1 MKQSKLL
8 DYHVSKST
16 KIELGLFENTLNFS
30 NNDYG
35 LILYPNRKTFRQHI
49 LPQLNNNNNNNTNAT
64 DSILVISCM
73 DNELLRNNFINIVPC
88 KNYPQLIKI
97 LQDLYNCNENSP
109 YFDNATTTTTT
120 TIQILDKHINYILI
134 HNISSFFYDLQIV
147 DQYNY
152 QSLGFEQFNQPD
164 KSPPPDQ
171 GNNQPYGKTG
181 KNTKTNIQFN
191 NDDNDDD
198 STKTHGY
205 YNLLLTLVKKINR
218 KYNCLVV
225 LTSYDIEFDSG
236 LVGSY
241 LYNPNHELQRY
252 TKLPIPFITR
262 FTSTI
267 HISNDANAIHVLNNS
282 TTATAATYPISDKIE
297 QNKRKHISHPKWQMI
312 SKNL

>member
-49 LPQLNNNNNNNTNAT
+49 LPQLNNNNNNTNAT
-64 DSILVISCM
+64 DSIL
-73 DNELLRNNFINIVPC
+73 
-88 KNYPQLIKI
+88 NYPQLIKI

-109 YFDNATTTTTT
+109 YFDNTTTTTTT

-218 KYNCLVV
+218 KYNCCGFN
-225 LTSYDIEFDSG
+225 I
-236 LVGSY
+236 
-241 LYNPNHELQRY
+241 
-252 TKLPIPFITR
+252 I
-262 FTSTI
+262 
-267 HISNDANAIHVLNNS
+267 
-282 TTATAATYPISDKIE
+282 
-297 QNKRKHISHPKWQMI
+297 
-312 SKNL
+312 

>member
-109 YFDNATTTTTT
+109 YFDNTTTTTTT
-120 TIQILDKHINYILI
+120 TIQILDNILI
-134 HNISSFFYDLQIV
+134 IY
-147 DQYNY
+147 
-152 QSLGFEQFNQPD
+152 
-164 KSPPPDQ
+164 
-171 GNNQPYGKTG
+171 
-181 KNTKTNIQFN
+181 
-191 NDDNDDD
+191 
-198 STKTHGY
+198 
-205 YNLLLTLVKKINR
+205 
-218 KYNCLVV
+218 
-225 LTSYDIEFDSG
+225 
-236 LVGSY
+236 
-241 LYNPNHELQRY
+241 
-252 TKLPIPFITR
+252 
-262 FTSTI
+262 
-267 HISNDANAIHVLNNS
+267 
-282 TTATAATYPISDKIE
+282 
-297 QNKRKHISHPKWQMI
+297 
-312 SKNL
+312 

>member
-16 KIELGLFENTLNFS
+16 KIELRLFENTLNFS

-49 LPQLNNNNNNNTNAT
+49 LPQLNNNNNNAT

-73 DNELLRNNFINIVPC
+73 DNELLRNNFINFVPC

-109 YFDNATTTTTT
+109 YFDNTTTTTTT

-181 KNTKTNIQFN
+181 KTSKTNIQFN

-198 STKTHGY
+198 STKPTAIIIY
-205 YNLLLTLVKKINR
+205 Y
-218 KYNCLVV
+218 
-225 LTSYDIEFDSG
+225 
-236 LVGSY
+236 
-241 LYNPNHELQRY
+241 
-252 TKLPIPFITR
+252 
-262 FTSTI
+262 
-267 HISNDANAIHVLNNS
+267 
-282 TTATAATYPISDKIE
+282 
-297 QNKRKHISHPKWQMI
+297 
-312 SKNL
+312 